1 MRPDPTF
8 YDADFLAD
16 IVLLSEVIVAAS
28 ASDHPLCAEE
38 IDRILDV
45 A

>member
-1 MRPDPTF
+1 MRPEPPF
-8 YDADFLAD
+8 YDEDFLAD

-28 ASDHPLCAEE
+28 ASDHRLDYAE